1 MNETVGSGKLDCRNS
16 KMDEPGELM
25 EEESVMTNT
34 GQSQEVGSD
43 ICQDSILATD
53 TSLYSCQVEI
63 ISQGDMNHTDSHTG
77 SSDGEPLRCL

>member
-34 GQSQEVGSD
+34 GQSQEVG
-43 ICQDSILATD
+43 
-53 TSLYSCQVEI
+53 
-63 ISQGDMNHTDSHTG
+63 
-77 SSDGEPLRCL
+77 